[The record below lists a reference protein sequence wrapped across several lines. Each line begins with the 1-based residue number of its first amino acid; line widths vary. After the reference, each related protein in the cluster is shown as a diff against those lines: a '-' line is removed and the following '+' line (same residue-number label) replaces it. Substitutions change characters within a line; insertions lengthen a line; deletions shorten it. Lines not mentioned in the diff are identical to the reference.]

1 MHASDTLPPPVA
13 WVAGAT
19 GYTGQ
24 AVIRALL
31 RRGGTAM
38 AHVRPG
44 SARRA
49 YWRTEF
55 VQRGAEV
62 DCTPW
67 EEQQLAA
74 RLAEIKVDEV
84 YALLGTTKARARA
97 AAEAG
102 QPAAD
107 YEAVDYGLTAMLIR
121 AAKQTGRNPRI
132 VYLSSAGV
140 SPDAR
145 GAYLQT
151 RHRVETELRT
161 SGLPFTIARP
171 SFITGPDREE
181 SRPME
186 RLGAV
191 VSDGLLGFASVF
203 GGRKLQARY
212 RSTTADILGNA
223 LVRLAS
229 DPALAGQVVESEG
242 LREPPNP

>member
-24 AVIRALL
+24 AVVRALL
-31 RRGGTAM
+31 RRGGTAL
-38 AHVRPG
+38 AHIRPG
-44 SARRA
+44 SPRRA

-67 EEQQLAA
+67 DEEQLAQ

-84 YALLGTTKARARA
+84 YGLLGTTKARARA
-97 AAEAG
+97 AAAAG
-102 QPAAD
+102 QAAAD
-107 YEAVDYGLTAMLIR
+107 YEAVDYGLTVMLIR
-121 AAKQTGRNPRI
+121 AAKRTGRNPRI
-132 VYLSSAGV
+132 IYLSSAGV
-140 SPDAR
+140 GPDAR

-151 RHRVETELRT
+151 RHRVEAELMA
-161 SGLPFTIARP
+161 SGLPYTIARP

-186 RLGAV
+186 RLGAA
-191 VSDGLLGFASVF
+191 VSDGLLGVASVF
-203 GGRKLQARY
+203 GGRKLRARY
-212 RSTTADILGNA
+212 RSTSAQTLANA

-229 DPALAGQVVESEG
+229 DPAFAGQVVESES
-242 LREPPNP
+242 LREPPK